1 MKNLRT
7 SLACLALVASA
18 AACSD
23 ANPLT
28 APGAPRYDGVG
39 VNGSGGRADSL
50 FVGAAEAG
58 GGFKGSGNSVSTVG
72 GGPWIGSGNR
82 ADTTTVTTADDGG
95 QHGSGDRGGQHGNGA

>member
-28 APGAPRYDGVG
+28 APGAPRYDGAG
-39 VNGSGGRADSL
+39 LKGSGGRADST
-50 FVGAAEAG
+50 AAVSTQDG
-58 GGFKGSGNSVSTVG
+58 PGMGSGNIAPDSANG
-72 GGPWIGSGNR
+72 GG
-82 ADTTTVTTADDGG
+82 VKGG
-95 QHGSGDRGGQHGNGA
+95 GG